1 MARRKPK
8 NEPERHSI
16 TFWFPRKFKGTKEDI
31 LKLVEE
37 AIDKR
42 VSKARVELGKRDEGY
57 TVEFKMVAYDER
69 CQLFEIE
76 FNVEEVAN

>member
-16 TFWFPRKFKGTKEDI
+16 TFWFPRRFKGTKEEI

-42 VSKARVELGKRDEGY
+42 ASKARVELGKGSEGY
-57 TVEFKMVAYDER
+57 IVEFKMVAYDEY
-69 CQLFEIE
+69 CQSFEIE
-76 FNVEEVAN
+76 FNVEEDAE